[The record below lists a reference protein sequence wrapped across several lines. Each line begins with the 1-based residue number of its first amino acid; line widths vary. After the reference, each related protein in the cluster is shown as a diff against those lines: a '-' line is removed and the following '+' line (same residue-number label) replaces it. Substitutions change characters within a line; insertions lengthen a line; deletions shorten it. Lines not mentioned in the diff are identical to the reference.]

1 MRHARKSAG
10 QKTIRPEARHARR
23 PTGQK
28 RGIPKDQKA
37 RRSEKASRG
46 QKKRKASRGQKKRTA
61 SKGSEEERSPQ
72 ETGYGQ
78 KNPKEVKW
86 TGKSTRKQH
95 AQTENRQALTQMQ
108 TEPCTKECHRQKN
121 LTPKK
126 AFSPRREAEWGVDT
140 DVNRKIHQGVS

>member
-1 MRHARKSAG
+1 VQG
-10 QKTIRPEARHARR
+10 QQGPEEVQ
-23 PTGQK
+23 GQQ
-28 RGIPKDQKA
+28 GPEEAQ
-37 RRSEKASRG
+37 G
-46 QKKRKASRGQKKRTA
+46 QQGQKKRTA
-61 SKGSEEERSPQ
+61 SKGSEEKRSPQ

-126 AFSPRREAEWGVDT
+126 AFSPRREAEWSVDT
-140 DVNRKIHQGVS
+140 EVNRKIHQGVS